1 MSFLYVV
8 SLCTRSSIFL
18 SVLSLEGLLVSE
30 FSVSLW
36 QRRVFPFRCVMCHM
50 SCCCR
55 RVWTSVA
62 FWTCLF
68 FFFLVLSLSL
78 FLSLLHGRS
87 ELNDR
92 FSFYFVNSL
101 KEEESAPQMPLSKA
115 HPLRDIHA
123 FRSRKLTF
131 SVLSGTENLLSP
143 LSLFSSFPPFLFIPV
158 LLFSY
163 FLFLRHAKPP
173 PGTNVPTR
181 RMSVSFRS
189 IRQSTRSRA
198 SRKDQL
204 DWMQHQIRIEEVS
217 TLETWNTPRD
227 AK

>member
-1 MSFLYVV
+1 MSFLYVA

-30 FSVSLW
+30 FLCKAT
-36 QRRVFPFRCVMCHM
+36 RRVFPFRRVMCHM

-68 FFFLVLSLSL
+68 FFFLVLSL
-78 FLSLLHGRS
+78 FLCYMDVLK
-87 ELNDR
+87 LNDR

-131 SVLSGTENLLSP
+131 SVLSGTETSSRLFL
-143 LSLFSSFPPFLFIPV
+143 LFSSSL
-158 LLFSY
+158 
-163 FLFLRHAKPP
+163 
-173 PGTNVPTR
+173 
-181 RMSVSFRS
+181 VSFY
-189 IRQSTRSRA
+189 
-198 SRKDQL
+198 
-204 DWMQHQIRIEEVS
+204 
-217 TLETWNTPRD
+217 PRTSSFFF
-227 AK
+227 